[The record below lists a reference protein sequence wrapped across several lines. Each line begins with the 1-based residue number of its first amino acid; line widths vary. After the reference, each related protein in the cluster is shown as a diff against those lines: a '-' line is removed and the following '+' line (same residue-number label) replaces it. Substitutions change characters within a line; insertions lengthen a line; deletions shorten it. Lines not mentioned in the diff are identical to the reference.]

1 MVPGGKSRARTRG
14 DRGAAEEG
22 GEASDGLES
31 SLDEFMMT
39 ERALLA
45 EAQDDGGAQQQQQD
59 QEEGGDEQEEE
70 GEESVPGF
78 AKAIRRRGR
87 REKGRGRRSGGSTHR
102 RVGSTRT
109 AQYYGQAETAQ
120 PADDGGNGRAYSSS
134 WDKIHSLQIK
144 LRECMADKEEMR
156 DALDEAGLREGALRH
171 QLEQVGAKAKKNNA
185 TAWKQRQRIE
195 LLEVRRTHPRP
206 DSKFKC
212 AAADAW

>member
-14 DRGAAEEG
+14 DRGAAAEEEG

-45 EAQDDGGAQQQQQD
+45 EAQDDGGAQQQQQ
-59 QEEGGDEQEEE
+59 QEEGGDEDDEE

-102 RVGSTRT
+102 RVGSTHT

-120 PADDGGNGRAYSSS
+120 PGDGGNGRAYSSS

-206 DSKFKC
+206 DSKFNC
-212 AAADAW
+212 AADAW

>member
-1 MVPGGKSRARTRG
+1 MGWMWLLRLVCTIYACFPRTTREPSG
-14 DRGAAEEG
+14 
-22 GEASDGLES
+22 S
-31 SLDEFMMT
+31 STCIFV
-39 ERALLA
+39 
-45 EAQDDGGAQQQQQD
+45 G
-59 QEEGGDEQEEE
+59 
-70 GEESVPGF
+70 
-78 AKAIRRRGR
+78 
-87 REKGRGRRSGGSTHR
+87 SGGSTHR

-185 TAWKQRQRIE
+185 TAWKQR
-195 LLEVRRTHPRP
+195 
-206 DSKFKC
+206 
-212 AAADAW
+212 